1 MALITVSPSRGGDV
15 GGSGGKWGGWGS
27 REEDGKTKA
36 RLKRE
41 INDINKFDGCLFS
54 ERYMAVIHHPRQKKK
69 SVIKAVIELFFISE
83 LPTLKNNKHIFRLL

>member
-1 MALITVSPSRGGDV
+1 MRR
-15 GGSGGKWGGWGS
+15 KKKS

-41 INDINKFDGCLFS
+41 INEINKFDGCLFS
-54 ERYMAVIHHPRQKKK
+54 ERYMAVIHHPRQKKREG
-69 SVIKAVIELFFISE
+69 VIKAVIELFFISE